1 MTSLLSTWEAGRFA
15 RCHARAAVMRGRG
28 LQGYVMRYRGHIS
41 RQTIKDVAFV
51 GPGDC
56 AVASGSDDGRMFI
69 WDRYTGLCYTCCT
82 CPEIL
87 PVYFPVTSFL
97 IVLER
102 Q

>member
-1 MTSLLSTWEAGRFA
+1 M
-15 RCHARAAVMRGRG
+15 
-28 LQGYVMRYRGHIS
+28 QGYTMRFRGHIS

-69 WDRYTGLCYTCCT
+69 WDRYTGADSFGTHQPDLRTYIAVCPSGTITQVLGLPACNNITCKCMLQHSS
-82 CPEIL
+82 E
-87 PVYFPVTSFL
+87 
-97 IVLER
+97 